1 MSEAPEIPET
11 SDAFGKKVAIT
22 IAIFAVALTF
32 IGSKGDNAKTDAILK
47 TNEAA
52 NQWGYYQAKSLK
64 QNLAETEARLLT
76 LLHPPGDTDTAARE
90 AAVARAAATV
100 KRYDEE
106 KQDVKKEA
114 EALVAAAA
122 HNSKINDRCDHAALP
137 LQLGVV
143 ICSVGILSRWRL
155 FWFIG
160 IALGLL
166 GIAIG
171 ATAFAM

>member
-1 MSEAPEIPET
+1 MSEAPEIPEA
-11 SDAFGKKVAIT
+11 SDSFGKKVAIT

-32 IGSKGDNAKTDAILK
+32 IGNKGDNAKTDAILK

-76 LLHPPGDTDTAARE
+76 LLQPAGEVGPRETAIAK
-90 AAVARAAATV
+90 AAATV
-100 KRYDEE
+100 KRYEEE
-106 KQDVKKEA
+106 KQDIKKEA

-160 IALGLL
+160 IALGLV

-171 ATAFAM
+171 ATAFTM